1 MLASFLEQAVI
12 FLLDQSR
19 NGFQH
24 AFMGESSNDFELL
37 LRLFPS
43 ADVSVV
49 FCIHVF
55 IVPVRV
61 QFGKQKE
68 GLFFEHVATRL
79 PTDSIT
85 VVMLLYN
92 PLLNLVDI
100 VRIGNPDPF
109 EGVQATRR
117 TGPGDL

>member
-1 MLASFLEQAVI
+1 MALASFLEQAVI
-12 FLLDQSR
+12 FLLYQSLKC
-19 NGFQH
+19 FQH

-37 LRLFPS
+37 LRLFTS

-55 IVPVRV
+55 IVPVCV

-68 GLFFEHVATRL
+68 GLFFEHVGTRL

-85 VVMLLYN
+85 VVILLSY
-92 PLLNLVDI
+92 
-100 VRIGNPDPF
+100 
-109 EGVQATRR
+109 
-117 TGPGDL
+117 